1 MHFRG
6 IVLRYLTVNVS
17 QILETEKT
25 KIVLDLEGFY
35 QTNFA
40 ERSNDFC
47 RIPISLM
54 KPSKSTRNVVIR
66 PIIVRLMASINHSMS
81 PHPSRSG
88 I

>member
-1 MHFRG
+1 M
-6 IVLRYLTVNVS
+6 
-17 QILETEKT
+17 ILYKDCADQLSVTNIMISPAVVVFLP

-54 KPSKSTRNVVIR
+54 KPSKSNTI
-66 PIIVRLMASINHSMS
+66 
-81 PHPSRSG
+81 
-88 I
+88 